1 MKTIFTIFSLIF
13 LTVFG
18 YSQRDFSK
26 VEIKETLIKDNYY
39 MLEGSGGNILIYIG
53 EDEVLMVDSQFAP
66 LSEKIKAK
74 IDELSS
80 GKPISYLINTHY
92 HGDHTGGNG
101 NFSNAATIIAHKNV
115 KQRLSTDQHSKAFN
129 RTTKAKDPSFW
140 PKIIYAFQMELTF
153 EKNEVQLIH
162 LPHAHT
168 DGDSGVLFMKDNIL
182 HMGDTF
188 FKGRFP
194 YIDLGS
200 GGTVDGLINALAI
213 AQLYIDDDTKIVPGH
228 GSLAS
233 KSDLVEYHTMIK
245 EMRKRV
251 ESAINEGKTIE
262 EIKASGLDKGYEE
275 WGTGFI
281 SGEKFIDTIW
291 TDMNREGKE

>member
-1 MKTIFTIFSLIF
+1 MKFIFTLCGLVF

-26 VEIKETLIKDNYY
+26 VEIKETLLKNNYY

-53 EDEVLMVDSQFAP
+53 DDEVLMVDSQFAP

-74 IDELSS
+74 IDALSG
-80 GKPISYLINTHY
+80 GKPISYLINTHH

-101 NFSNAATIIAHKNV
+101 NFSENAMIIAHKNV
-115 KQRLSTDQHSKAFN
+115 KARLSTDQHSKAFN

-140 PKIIYAFQMELTF
+140 PKLVYAFQMELNF
-153 EKNEVQLIH
+153 QNNEVMLIH

-168 DGDSGVLFMKDNIL
+168 DGDSGVLFVKDNVL
-182 HMGDTF
+182 HLGDTF
-188 FKGRFP
+188 FRDRFP

-200 GGTVDGLINALAI
+200 GGTIDGLINGLAI
-213 AQLYIDDDTKIVPGH
+213 ASLYIDQETKIVPGH
-228 GSLAS
+228 GKLAT
-233 KSDLVEYHTMIK
+233 KADLDNYRSMLKTMK
-245 EMRKRV
+245 GRV
-251 ESAINEGKTIE
+251 EDAMAAGKSLE
-262 EIKASGLDKGYEE
+262 EIKTAGLDEGYEE

-281 SGEKFIDTIW
+281 SAEKFVDTIW
-291 TDMNREGKE
+291 TDLNREEN